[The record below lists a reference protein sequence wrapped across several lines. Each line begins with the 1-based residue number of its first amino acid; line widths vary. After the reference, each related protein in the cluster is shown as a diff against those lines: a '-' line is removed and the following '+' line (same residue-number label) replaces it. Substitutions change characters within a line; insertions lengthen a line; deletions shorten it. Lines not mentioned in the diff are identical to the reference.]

1 MINQDNE
8 KFREHV
14 RKSLIRQV
22 EAINKLVQK
31 GLRFWDY
38 GNSFMLESSRAGAD
52 IWEVKGEK
60 FRFPSYFENVMDD
73 IFGLGFGPFR
83 WVCTSGDPLD
93 LRKTDEIAIN
103 VFKSLGKEVPAELQS
118 NYADNL
124 RWIQNAEENKLV
136 VGSQARILYA
146 DCEARVEISL

>member
-52 IWEVKGEK
+52 IWEVKVKIYYFIYIYYLFFLEK
-60 FRFPSYFENVMDD
+60 FD
-73 IFGLGFGPFR
+73 I
-83 WVCTSGDPLD
+83 
-93 LRKTDEIAIN
+93 
-103 VFKSLGKEVPAELQS
+103 
-118 NYADNL
+118 
-124 RWIQNAEENKLV
+124 
-136 VGSQARILYA
+136 
-146 DCEARVEISL
+146 